1 MESSGVACGNAIYI
15 QNTETL
21 GLSWARNILFRDV
34 YHWPTGDLDLPF
46 TIHSIIAEAANTLGY
61 EIEWKIDA
69 QCPQITCAP
78 EAKG

>member
-21 GLSWARNILFRDV
+21 GLSWDHKILFRDV

-61 EIEWKIDA
+61 EIEWNRCAMSIDHL
-69 QCPQITCAP
+69 CTRS
-78 EAKG
+78 